1 MPREETHGGT
11 GWLAGRGVEG
21 KGDNRGVE
29 VETGKMDEKGV
40 ACKVDFTREG
50 FGGSS
55 MLWME

>member
-1 MPREETHGGT
+1 MAARA

-21 KGDNRGVE
+21 KGDNRGVG

-40 ACKVDFTREG
+40 ACKVDSTREG